1 MKSVYKSKNNM
12 VLSLKDKSSAFPCT
26 RKFLISDAGG
36 SPSMSWAN
44 ILSAAWKHL
53 RTEIPH
59 LINQSLLRMEANSP
73 NLSKFLMWN
82 ELKYEI
88 HCLRQGC
95 PQ

>member
-1 MKSVYKSKNNM
+1 M

-73 NLSKFLMWN
+73 NLSKFLM
-82 ELKYEI
+82 
-88 HCLRQGC
+88 
-95 PQ
+95 